1 MQSDH
6 RTEVKSPEENENSSN
21 KRIAKNAVML
31 YLRMFLTMIVGFY
44 TSRVVLDTLGV
55 EDYGIYGIVGG
66 VVAMFSILNASMSGA
81 TSRFLTF
88 ELGRG
93 NPKRLAKTFSSAL
106 IVHVGIAM
114 VVFVLAETVGLWF
127 LANKLVI
134 PPERMGAAH
143 WVYQLSIVST
153 MLGITQVPYNATI
166 IAHEKMDVYAYVEI
180 LSVTLKLLIVYLLTI
195 GNFDKLIL
203 YATLVF
209 AVGVLILIIYRLYC
223 IRHFPESHFHW
234 VWDKSILT
242 PLISFSGW
250 NLYGHLGGMAQQQGT
265 NFVIN
270 FFYGVV
276 MNAAVSIGL
285 TMANVV
291 NQFASNVTTAFRPQI
306 IKLYS
311 QNKKEEMRSLTILAI
326 KIIIFIYSLVAIP
339 VYVEAENLLKIWLVE
354 VPTNAVVFCRI
365 FLISIFF
372 ETIRHIII
380 INIHATGNV
389 KLVSAFAGSV
399 FILIPVITYLLYRL
413 HFNVEVAFVLVVCA
427 NMLLCMVNMFLVKH
441 YVRIGIFPYFK
452 AIGIISASSAAVLL
466 IMCHIK
472 QLFPDTFF
480 HIITNSIIS
489 VLLVFFFYFLFCFS
503 SDQRQYAVHFIKS
516 KFHLN

>member
-31 YLRMFLTMIVGFY
+31 YLRMFLSMIVGFY

-55 EDYGIYGIVGG
+55 EDYGIYGVVGG
-66 VVAMFSILNASMSGA
+66 VVAMVGFLNASMSGA

-106 IVHVGIAM
+106 IVHVGIALI
-114 VVFVLAETVGLWF
+114 VFVFAETVGLWF

-234 VWDKSILT
+234 VWDKTILK
-242 PLISFSGW
+242 PLLSFSGW
-250 NLYGHLGGMAQQQGT
+250 DLYGNGCVTVRQQGV
-265 NFVIN
+265 NFLIN
-270 FFYGVV
+270 MFFGVAY
-276 MNAAVSIGL
+276 NAASSLATTVNGL
-285 TMANVV
+285 IKGLV
-291 NQFASNVTTAFRPQI
+291 SNVTQAFRPVV
-306 IKLYS
+306 IKNYAAG
-311 QNKKEEMRSLTILAI
+311 QFEEMQNNMNNAMKYMLLMFGCMFTPFYLEMRFLFNLWLIRVPEYAVSFCRFLLIASIFSMINNIVTIL
-326 KIIIFIYSLVAIP
+326 
-339 VYVEAENLLKIWLVE
+339 
-354 VPTNAVVFCRI
+354 
-365 FLISIFF
+365 
-372 ETIRHIII
+372 
-380 INIHATGNV
+380 IHATGKIKMLSFATGSFYLLSIPIIYLFFKLRFPVEYAYVVSIFANMIILCSNLIIAK
-389 KLVSAFAGSV
+389 KLVNELNLKSLLYSIAVPFFLILLASCPTIYLFLVLETSV
-399 FILIPVITYLLYRL
+399 FRFLIITIIHMSILGLLA
-413 HFNVEVAFVLVVCA
+413 VAFCIDKTTRS
-427 NMLLCMVNMFLVKH
+427 NLLNWICHRFL
-441 YVRIGIFPYFK
+441 
-452 AIGIISASSAAVLL
+452 
-466 IMCHIK
+466 
-472 QLFPDTFF
+472 
-480 HIITNSIIS
+480 
-489 VLLVFFFYFLFCFS
+489 
-503 SDQRQYAVHFIKS
+503 
-516 KFHLN
+516 